1 VKKTLGELNEQLS
14 RMRRETADYALMP
27 DNNPVQLMKMRS
39 ECAALWGA
47 VECFKNGKEPVL
59 ASQAKYLQ

>member
-1 VKKTLGELNEQLS
+1 VKTLNELDDQLR
-14 RMRRETADYALMP
+14 RMRRDTADYALMP
-27 DNNPVQLMKMRS
+27 DNDPVQLMKMRS

-47 VECFKNGKEPVL
+47 VECFKKGKAPVL